1 MKDGIA
7 NRATASHGAAAL
19 DSFLSRL
26 AARDASEHTRRSYRT
41 AIGQYLEY
49 LALRDADWR
58 KPPRPLIRGYMAE
71 LAERNLA
78 RRSVGSRLAALR
90 SFYRYARREGLVDA
104 DPWSAALTP
113 RQPRRLPAVLAVD
126 DVERLI
132 DEAPASSGNRA
143 LALRDLAVVET
154 AYAAGLRISELVAAR
169 LADLDLGR
177 GELRVMGKG
186 RKERVTLLG
195 GPARVAL
202 DAYLREGRPV
212 LLALDKAAATDAGG
226 GAGSPYE
233 AAKSDPGVVFLNA
246 KGGPLGVRGL
256 RYRLDRLMRAAGL
269 PSGSSPHTLRHS
281 FASHLL
287 EGGAD
292 LRVVQELLGHES
304 LGTTQVYT
312 HVSPAR
318 LRSAYRAAHPRSTRT
333 AGSPTP

>member
-1 MKDGIA
+1 MKDGLA
-7 NRATASHGAAAL
+7 NRPTESDGAAAL

-49 LALRDADWR
+49 LAVREADWR
-58 KPPRPLIRGYMAE
+58 KPPRPLVRGYMAE

-104 DPWSAALTP
+104 DPWSSALTP
-113 RQPRRLPAVLAVD
+113 RQPRRLPAVLALN

-132 DEAPASSGNRA
+132 DEAPASTDDRA
-143 LALRDLAVVET
+143 LALRDLAIIET

-169 LADLDLGR
+169 LADLDLDR
-177 GELRVMGKG
+177 GELRVTGKG
-186 RKERVTLLG
+186 RKERATLLG
-195 GPARVAL
+195 GPARAAL
-202 DAYLREGRPV
+202 DTYLREGRPV
-212 LLALDKAAATDAGG
+212 LLARDKAAATDA
-226 GAGSPYE
+226 AS
-233 AAKSDPGVVFLNA
+233 APGVIFLNA

-256 RYRLDRLMRAAGL
+256 RYRLTWLMRAAGL

>member
-1 MKDGIA
+1 M
-7 NRATASHGAAAL
+7 TGAEAL
-19 DSFLSRL
+19 DAFLGRL

-41 AIGQYLEY
+41 AIGQYLEF
-49 LALRDADWR
+49 LDLRRVDWR
-58 KPPRPLIRGYMAE
+58 SPPRPLIRGYMAE
-71 LAERNLA
+71 LAERPLA
-78 RRSVGSRLAALR
+78 RRSISNRLAALR
-90 SFYRYARREGLVDA
+90 SFYRYARREGLVTA
-104 DPWSAALTP
+104 DPWSAAQTP
-113 RQPRRLPAVLAVD
+113 RQPRRLPQVLGVA

-132 DEAPASSGNRA
+132 DEVPASSPRRP
-143 LALRDLAVVET
+143 LVLRDLALVET
-154 AYAAGLRISELVAAR
+154 AYAGGLRISELAAAR

-177 GELRVMGKG
+177 GELRVLGKG

-195 GPARVAL
+195 RPACAAL
-202 DAYLREGRPV
+202 DAYLRDGRP
-212 LLALDKAAATDAGG
+212 ALV
-226 GAGSPYE
+226 GAGTGSGS
-233 AAKSDPGVVFLNA
+233 ADSGVIFLNA
-246 KGGPLGVRGL
+246 GGVPLGVRGL

-292 LRVVQELLGHES
+292 LRVVQELLGHAS

-333 AGSPTP
+333 TDSSAP